1 MHQDYRVNPQSRAL
15 PRPLRGAGFVEGRTA
30 AGSTRAGNGCHMQGA
45 EQAGGVPRSLCT
57 PLSCLALFVVG
68 CGDSCP
74 LNTHRSV
81 IPMPFPQGGTEHC
94 RDYRVPTLC
103 LLPQP
108 LQVLLSHLAPPS
120 SFPGH
125 PSPSKAPAFLSQPH
139 SHHHS
144 SYTHR
149 GSHLQLPALPSA
161 SRMHMAGTQGHL
173 RSPLPLSCSRV
184 PGESPHCS
192 SQQTGWYFRE
202 ERGL

>member
-81 IPMPFPQGGTEHC
+81 IPMPSPQGGTEHC
-94 RDYRVPTLC
+94 RDYRVPTL
-103 LLPQP
+103 
-108 LQVLLSHLAPPS
+108 SSATAPP
-120 SFPGH
+120 G
-125 PSPSKAPAFLSQPH
+125 
-139 SHHHS
+139 
-144 SYTHR
+144 
-149 GSHLQLPALPSA
+149 
-161 SRMHMAGTQGHL
+161 
-173 RSPLPLSCSRV
+173 SPLPPCASLVFSRPPFPFKGSSLPLPAPQPPPLLLHPSGQPPAAPCTAFSLPHAHGWYPRTPEEPATTVLQQGSRRV
-184 PGESPHCS
+184 PTLLFPAD
-192 SQQTGWYFRE
+192 W
-202 ERGL
+202 LVL